1 MGTGIFLMEG
11 TASPD
16 GRTITLTG
24 QHAAP
29 GGGQMTHR
37 AIWML
42 DVGRYEHPNLS
53 HVRDSPR
60 WQGNEDDGD
69 HLYEKVK
76 GLIQDECRDM
86 IPQNVTTILETR
98 RGSHVHR

>member
-1 MGTGIFLMEG
+1 MDSMGTGIFLMEG

-42 DVGRYEHPNLS
+42 VDTNTQTFHMYGTPHGGKEMKLMEIIYT
-53 HVRDSPR
+53 
-60 WQGNEDDGD
+60 
-69 HLYEKVK
+69 KK
-76 GLIQDECRDM
+76 
-86 IPQNVTTILETR
+86 
-98 RGSHVHR
+98 